1 MKSDKEL
8 ASIPRWEE
16 RMRFVGRFIAY
27 CLWTGETADLPML
40 PSVWALLLDKHL
52 HQKDLMLDR
61 PAVCELPQPSPP
73 PASSSDPSAADAA
86 PGPTPARGASGGGR
100 AGSGHRSSR
109 P

>member
-73 PASSSDPSAADAA
+73 PASSSDPRAADAA
-86 PGPTPARGASGGGR
+86 QTR
-100 AGSGHRSSR
+100 ATMTWSR
-109 P
+109 CRRTISKC

>member
-61 PAVCELPQPSPP
+61 PAVCEC
-73 PASSSDPSAADAA
+73 
-86 PGPTPARGASGGGR
+86 
-100 AGSGHRSSR
+100 SR
-109 P
+109 HPLLRPRLTLVLRMLRRQELQ

>member
-73 PASSSDPSAADAA
+73 PASSSDPRAADAA
-86 PGPTPARGASGGGR
+86 QTR
-100 AGSGHRSSR
+100 ATLTWSR
-109 P
+109 CRRTVSKT

>member
-40 PSVWALLLDKHL
+40 PSV
-52 HQKDLMLDR
+52 
-61 PAVCELPQPSPP
+61 
-73 PASSSDPSAADAA
+73 
-86 PGPTPARGASGGGR
+86 
-100 AGSGHRSSR
+100 
-109 P
+109 

>member
-52 HQKDLMLDR
+52 HPKDLMLDR
-61 PAVCELPQPSPP
+61 PSVCKLPSAAVITFSP
-73 PASSSDPSAADAA
+73 SSDPRATYAAQL
-86 PGPTPARGASGGGR
+86 R
-100 AGSGHRSSR
+100 ATLTWNRCRRTRWST
-109 P
+109 